1 MKKICFLI
9 GNLSSSGGTER
20 VTTLIANNLVE
31 HSKYEI
37 TILSLVDGKNPFFDL
52 NPKIS
57 IYSIHDRKV
66 SFKSN
71 YLSTVWNIRQFVQ
84 VNKIDILIVVDSIAC
99 IFTIPALL
107 GLQVKHICWEHF
119 NFRHDNG
126 KKARGFAR
134 QLAARYCDNIITLT
148 ETDKLFWQEG
158 IKKIKA
164 KIIPISNPSP
174 YSIQTYEKKENS
186 KIVLAVGRLSYQKG
200 FDRLLESWIEVS
212 KAMPEWKLKIV
223 GDGEDKLILSEFIK
237 YNHLTA
243 SVELVGKT
251 DNVSKYYKEAEIFC
265 LSSRYEGF
273 PMVLLE
279 TLAFGLPVISFD
291 CETGPAEILADTD
304 SILIPQDNINLF
316 ASSLINLIK
325 NEEKRKLINPKS
337 KEKAKLYQPQFII
350 QQWIKLLDSF

>member
-37 TILSLVDGKNPFFDL
+37 SILSLVDGKNPFFDL
-52 NPKIS
+52 KPGIS
-57 IYSIHDRKV
+57 IHSLHDKKV

-71 YLSTVWNIRQFVQ
+71 YLSTVWNIRKFVQ
-84 VNKIDILIVVDSIAC
+84 VQKIDTLIVVDSIAC

-107 GLQVKHICWEHF
+107 GLKVKHICWEHF
-119 NFRHDNG
+119 NFKHDHG
-126 KKARGFAR
+126 KKIRSFSR
-134 QLAARYCDNIITLT
+134 KLAARYCDNIITLT
-148 ETDKLFWQEG
+148 ETDKLFWLGG

-212 KAMPEWKLKIV
+212 KAMPDWKLKIV

-237 YNHLTA
+237 NNQLTG
-243 SVELVGKT
+243 SVKLVGKT

-316 ASSLINLIK
+316 AFSLINLMK

>member
-1 MKKICFLI
+1 MKNVCFLI
-9 GNLSSSGGTER
+9 GNLNSSGGTER
-20 VTTLIANNLVE
+20 VTTLIANEL
-31 HSKYEI
+31 SKREEYKI
-37 TILSLVDGKNPFFDL
+37 SILSLTDGLEPFFSL
-52 NPKIS
+52 NPDIS
-57 IYSIHDRKV
+57 IYSLYEKKI
-66 SFKSN
+66 SFKTK
-71 YLSTVWNIRQFVQ
+71 LFGVIWKIRQFVKSR
-84 VNKIDILIVVDSIAC
+84 NIDTLIVVDSISC
-99 IFTIPALL
+99 IFTVPALY

-237 YNHLTA
+237 YNQLTA

-316 ASSLINLIK
+316 ASSLINLMK
-325 NEEKRKLINPKS
+325 NEEKRELINPKS

>member
-31 HSKYEI
+31 YSKYEI
-37 TILSLVDGKNPFFDL
+37 SILSLVDGKNPFFDL
-52 NPKIS
+52 NPGIS
-57 IYSIHDRKV
+57 IFSLNEKKI

-71 YLSTVWNIRQFVQ
+71 FLSTVWKIRKFLQEYEI
-84 VNKIDILIVVDSIAC
+84 NTLIVVDTIAC
-99 IFTIPALL
+99 IFTIPALF
-107 GLQVKHICWEHF
+107 GLKVKHICWEHF
-119 NFRHDNG
+119 NFNNNNG
-126 KKARGFAR
+126 IKLRDFSRK
-134 QLAARYCDNIITLT
+134 LAVKYCDHIITLT
-148 ETDKLFWQEG
+148 EKDKSVWLNNLKNINAQVTA
-158 IKKIKA
+158 IA
-164 KIIPISNPSP
+164 NPCP
-174 YSIQTYEKKENS
+174 FSIQNHIKEKNT
-186 KIVLAVGRLSYQKG
+186 KIVLAVGRLTHVKG
-200 FDRLLESWIEVS
+200 FDILLEAWVQVN

-237 YNHLTA
+237 YNQLTA

-316 ASSLINLIK
+316 ASSLINLMK
-325 NEEKRKLINPKS
+325 NEEKRGLINPKS